1 MRRRGMHLCS
11 RIIKNRWLWG
21 FTFIG
26 GVILASWSSPVAVE
40 VESEVGGGKGDPATT
55 RQAENVKRLNL
66 QECLDLALQN
76 SRLRPASRFAI
87 EAAEAQHQQALSAY
101 WAQLAV
107 KSAYTTMDEDPN
119 FIFPS
124 FRGELP
130 ASELQITT
138 PLGQLPVSIPATP
151 YQVPEQD
158 IKLMDRENFVSSLT
172 LNYPLYTG
180 GLRGALA
187 KQAASGLEA
196 AKEEARRTDLQIVY
210 DVRRMYYGA
219 VLARNLGRIAGDTL
233 ARMEMT
239 LALTE
244 SLYTQGSGRV
254 KKTDYLRN
262 KTVVEGLRAVC
273 AFLSGTEKTAC
284 AALTNTMGL
293 EWSKEIAVAEETI
306 PFIPYAADLKEVVIN
321 AYEFN
326 PDWAKLAAGLAA
338 AEAKVD
344 EAESGHFPK
353 FALVGNLNH
362 VENSYDKGLATP
374 ENRNSWCVG
383 VAMELPVF
391 TGFRTKHEVRE
402 ALARLGKLKE
412 ERVLLREGIALQAK
426 HLFIQMMSAQ
436 EQKKAS
442 EEAMKAA
449 EENRD
454 LNERAYQAELVETKD
469 VIEAQLMESFMQ
481 GQYQKALFDHM
492 ESQVHLEYV
501 VGKEVD
507 KLLGRGMR

>member
-1 MRRRGMHLCS
+1 MHLFK
-11 RIIKNRWLWG
+11 RIIRNRCMWGITLMGGWL
-21 FTFIG
+21 
-26 GVILASWSSPVAVE
+26 LACLSAAMAAE
-40 VESEVGGGKGDPATT
+40 VDGVGGREGDLAAIGE
-55 RQAENVKRLNL
+55 AENVKVLSL
-66 QECLDLALQN
+66 QECIDIALQN
-76 SRLRPASRFAI
+76 NRLRPASRFAI

-119 FIFPS
+119 FIFPA
-124 FRGELP
+124 FRGEIP
-130 ASELQITT
+130 ATSLQITT

-151 YQVPEQD
+151 YQVPDQD
-158 IKLMDRENFVSSLT
+158 IKLMDRENLVSSLT

-180 GLRGALA
+180 GLRGSLV

-210 DVRRMYYGA
+210 DVRRIYYGA

-244 SLYTQGSGRV
+244 SLYTSGSGRV

-262 KTVVEGLRAVC
+262 KTVVEGLRSLC
-273 AFLSGTEKTAC
+273 AFLSGTEKTAR

-293 EWSKEIAVAEETI
+293 KWNKEIGVSDDAI
-306 PFIPYAADLKEVVIN
+306 PFVAYAGDLKQAVN
-321 AYEFN
+321 DAYEFN
-326 PDWAKLAAGLAA
+326 PDWAKLQAALEA

-344 EAESGHFPK
+344 EARSGHFPK

-362 VENSYDKGLATP
+362 VENSYDKGLTTP

-383 VAMELPVF
+383 VAMELPIF
-391 TGFRTKHEVRE
+391 SGFRTKHEVSE
-402 ALARLGKLKE
+402 ALARFGKLKE
-412 ERVLLREGIALQAK
+412 ERVLLREGIGVQVK
-426 HLFIQMMSAQ
+426 HLFIQMISTQ
-436 EQKKAS
+436 DQKKAS
-442 EEAMKAA
+442 EEAMMAA

-469 VIEAQLMESFMQ
+469 VIEAQLMESFMK
-481 GQYQKALFDHM
+481 GQYEKSLFDHM

-501 VGKEVD
+501 VGKEFERLWGVQE
-507 KLLGRGMR
+507 RNR